1 MDIYLP
7 LLLKDSRG
15 ASFKF
20 PSISVGAT
28 ENVILAAIKAKGVT
42 VIENCAIE
50 PEIKDLINFLKKL
63 GVKIKI
69 KGRKITISGSIK
81 EKKISHK
88 IICDRIELG
97 TYLIAGALTAKK
109 LRLKNVDPK
118 LIKSEIFILKKMGVK
133 MNICKKLYRNI

>member
-1 MDIYLP
+1 MP
-7 LLLKDSRG
+7 LNLKL
-15 ASFKF
+15 K
-20 PSISVGAT
+20 I
-28 ENVILAAIKAKGVT
+28 
-42 VIENCAIE
+42 
-50 PEIKDLINFLKKL
+50 LINFIKKL

-97 TYLIAGALTAKK
+97 TYLIGGALTAKK

-118 LIKSEIFILKKMGVK
+118 LIKKEIFILKKWVLK
-133 MNICKKLYRNI
+133 